1 MNNLNINLDARL
13 EHLLETIQHF
23 INLEKLKLK
32 DPKIQSL
39 AFLDWHSID
48 QASLWTGIKS
58 KDHLRKLMDRCGV
71 ETRAI
76 QGLAQGPGMV
86 LRYSRKDIDEKIIVM
101 LQDYRKIN
109 LKKKQ

>member
-1 MNNLNINLDARL
+1 MDSVYINLNAKL
-13 EHLLETIQHF
+13 EHLQETIQQF

-71 ETRAI
+71 ETKTI

-101 LQDYRKIN
+101 LRDYKKIN